1 MTACAV
7 TRGAWLVAAM
17 AVLAASCAGAA
28 SAPRET
34 ASGSAAA
41 AALPAAQE
49 AWWQGLRSLCGQAF
63 AGELAVGDPTLDA
76 DFAEQALAMEV
87 RRCGETRIE
96 VPFHVG
102 ADRSRT
108 WVVTRTASGLRL
120 AHDHRHA
127 DGGEDDVTLYGG
139 HTAEPG
145 TATAQHFPSD
155 ERSRRLFVEHGL
167 PQSVDNVWTVE
178 VLPGE
183 RFSYH
188 LRRPGRHVR
197 VDFDLARPIPPPP
210 PPWAEEPAAEPAAGR
225 RQVHRFPREEE
236 PWPSATSRRT
246 SPSTTS

>member
-1 MTACAV
+1 MRSGAGALAAV
-7 TRGAWLVAAM
+7 
-17 AVLAASCAGAA
+17 AVLAAACAGAA
-28 SAPRET
+28 SAPPGA
-34 ASGSAAA
+34 ASSGEVAA

-63 AGELAVGDPTLDA
+63 AGTLAVGDPTLDV
-76 DFAEQALAMEV
+76 DFAAQPLAMEV

-102 ADRSRT
+102 DDRSRT
-108 WVVTRTASGLRL
+108 WVVTRTAAGLWL

-127 DGGEDDVTLYGG
+127 DGSEDDVTLYGG

-145 TATAQHFPSD
+145 TATAQHFPAD

-167 PQSVDNVWTVE
+167 PQSVTNVWSVE
-178 VLPGE
+178 VVPGE

-188 LRRPGRHVR
+188 LRRPGRHVQ

-210 PPWAEEPAAEPAAGR
+210 PPWAEEPAGDPAAG
-225 RQVHRFPREEE
+225 
-236 PWPSATSRRT
+236 
-246 SPSTTS
+246 